1 MGSEILRKFLFESQ
15 YFGSLVE
22 ILFAALIAPDTEG
35 AIENRARVDG
45 VGLGKGNS
53 MPVEKI
59 YAEMSPMVLAEHHP
73 DVLAIG
79 PHFFMYGS
87 LPGCFAGSNRRRCG
101 RDAYTVPSSCA
112 R

>member
-1 MGSEILRKFLFESQ
+1 MRGEIVRKLLLESQ
-15 YFGSLVE
+15 NFGGLIK
-22 ILFAALIAPDTEG
+22 ILFAALIAPDPER

-79 PHFFMYGS
+79 PHFFLDGT
-87 LPGCFAGSNRRRCG
+87 LPACFACSHRRRCG
-101 RDAYTVPSSCA
+101 RD
-112 R
+112 